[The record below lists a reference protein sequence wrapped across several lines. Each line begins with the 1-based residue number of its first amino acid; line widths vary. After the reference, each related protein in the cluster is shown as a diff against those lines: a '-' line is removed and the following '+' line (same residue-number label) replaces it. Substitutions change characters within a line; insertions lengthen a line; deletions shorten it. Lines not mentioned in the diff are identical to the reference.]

1 MAGCKT
7 PHSCCHRG
15 TSWTSPTKASR
26 GPSPCFSPPACCRGS
41 PRWWILRLGVRRRRC
56 WWGHWT
62 AHCTKQVSSVRKSFQ
77 RPFLFSLYKVFTAS
91 RKGLHTHPALVCAG
105 LCWAL
110 IVNRKKYSGMEM
122 PRKSEMPMMK
132 RLRIEFMLVNCI
144 KESPTAPEKIREN
157 RGLRE
162 LKSSEIANPIR
173 NY

>member
-1 MAGCKT
+1 
-7 PHSCCHRG
+7 
-15 TSWTSPTKASR
+15 
-26 GPSPCFSPPACCRGS
+26 
-41 PRWWILRLGVRRRRC
+41 
-56 WWGHWT
+56 
-62 AHCTKQVSSVRKSFQ
+62 
-77 RPFLFSLYKVFTAS
+77 
-91 RKGLHTHPALVCAG
+91 
-105 LCWAL
+105 
-110 IVNRKKYSGMEM
+110 MEM